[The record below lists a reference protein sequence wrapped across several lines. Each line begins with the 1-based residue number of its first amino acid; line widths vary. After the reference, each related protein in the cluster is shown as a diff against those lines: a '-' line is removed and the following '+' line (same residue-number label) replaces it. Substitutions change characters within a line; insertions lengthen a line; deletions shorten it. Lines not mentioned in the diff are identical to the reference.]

1 VRVAALIIGLFVA
14 IILLVQSC
22 AVFGLSG
29 LAARLGS
36 TEASALGESGAVGV
50 FVAIL
55 SIVGAAFALHEPG
68 VATALFGVAA
78 AFAYIG
84 QSGGFADLGFWAW
97 VLFGLAALSFGGRR
111 ELRRAH
117 RERFAE
123 APVPGGYVPED
134 DTRPPVTDDGVP
146 TIALSRLCPRGHMV
160 HDAAA
165 RFCPACGAEL
175 EAVSTPAAVPVE
187 RNLPPAYQWLV
198 YVSAGVAS
206 FALRQAI
213 DPTPPMPA
221 AANMQEAAWNL
232 GGALADWLV
241 SVLDVVVLVWW
252 PWRAIRLHSAGL
264 TTSRLWPLPIVVA
277 GLYLA
282 LQVLPR
288 L

>member
-1 VRVAALIIGLFVA
+1 
-14 IILLVQSC
+14 
-22 AVFGLSG
+22 
-29 LAARLGS
+29 
-36 TEASALGESGAVGV
+36 
-50 FVAIL
+50 
-55 SIVGAAFALHEPG
+55 
-68 VATALFGVAA
+68 
-78 AFAYIG
+78 
-84 QSGGFADLGFWAW
+84 
-97 VLFGLAALSFGGRR
+97 
-111 ELRRAH
+111 
-117 RERFAE
+117 
-123 APVPGGYVPED
+123 
-134 DTRPPVTDDGVP
+134 
-146 TIALSRLCPRGHMV
+146 MV